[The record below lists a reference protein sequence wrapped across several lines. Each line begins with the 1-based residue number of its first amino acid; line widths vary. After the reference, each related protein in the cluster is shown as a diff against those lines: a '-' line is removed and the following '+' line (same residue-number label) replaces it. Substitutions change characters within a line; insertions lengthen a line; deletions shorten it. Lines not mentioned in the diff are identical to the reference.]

1 MSSFSKLFAE
11 LKTQYFVVNIFVET
25 CYMTSGKIENP
36 FFWFAAILGLVLDQ
50 ASKYLVVQY
59 LKGLPS
65 TPLIDG
71 VFHLTYATNTGAA
84 FSLFSG
90 QIDWLKWVSMFV
102 SLGLVALGV
111 FSKNLNRWEQVGYGC
126 ILAGAAGNGI
136 DRFVAGYVV
145 DFIDIRIIRFAI
157 FNIADVSINVG
168 LVCLAIAVLSVA
180 KPSKK

>member
-1 MSSFSKLFAE
+1 
-11 LKTQYFVVNIFVET
+11 
-25 CYMTSGKIENP
+25 MTFGKIENSLY
-36 FFWFAAILGLVLDQ
+36 WAVAILGLVLDQ
-50 ASKYLVVQY
+50 ASKYLIVQY
-59 LKGLPS
+59 LKGLRSFPV
-65 TPLIDG
+65 IEG
-71 VFHLTYATNTGAA
+71 VFHFTYATNTGAA

-90 QIDWLKWVSMFV
+90 QIDWLKWVSMIV
-102 SLGLVALGV
+102 SLGLVAFGL

-126 ILAGAAGNGI
+126 ILAGAAGNGV

>member
-1 MSSFSKLFAE
+1 
-11 LKTQYFVVNIFVET
+11 
-25 CYMTSGKIENP
+25 MTSGKIENSLY
-36 FFWFAAILGLVLDQ
+36 WSAAILGLVLDQ
-50 ASKYLVVQY
+50 ISKYMAVQY
-59 LKGLPS
+59 LKGLKSVPV
-65 TPLIDG
+65 IDG

-90 QIDWLKWVSMFV
+90 QIDWLKWVSMIV
-102 SLGLVALGV
+102 SLGLVV
-111 FSKNLNRWEQVGYGC
+111 FGIFGKNLNRWEQVGYGC

-168 LVCLAIAVLSVA
+168 LACLAIAVLFVS
-180 KPSKK
+180 KPSKQKS

>member
-1 MSSFSKLFAE
+1 
-11 LKTQYFVVNIFVET
+11 
-25 CYMTSGKIENP
+25 MTFGKIGNSLY
-36 FFWFAAILGLVLDQ
+36 WAVAILGLVLDQ

-59 LKGLPS
+59 LKGLRSFPV
-65 TPLIDG
+65 IDG

-90 QIDWLKWVSMFV
+90 QIDWLKWVSMIV
-102 SLGLVALGV
+102 SLGLVAFGL

-168 LVCLAIAVLSVA
+168 LACLAIAVLFATNSS
-180 KPSKK
+180 SKK

>member
-1 MSSFSKLFAE
+1 
-11 LKTQYFVVNIFVET
+11 
-25 CYMTSGKIENP
+25 MTSGKIENSLY
-36 FFWFAAILGLVLDQ
+36 WSAAILGLVLDQ
-50 ASKYLVVQY
+50 ISKYLAMQY
-59 LKGLPS
+59 LKGLKSVPV
-65 TPLIDG
+65 IDG

-90 QIDWLKWVSMFV
+90 QIDWLKWVSMIV
-102 SLGLVALGV
+102 SLGLVV
-111 FSKNLNRWEQVGYGC
+111 FGIFGKNLNRWEQVGYGC

-168 LVCLAIAVLSVA
+168 LACLAIAVLFVS
-180 KPSKK
+180 KPSKQKS

>member
-1 MSSFSKLFAE
+1 MA
-11 LKTQYFVVNIFVET
+11 
-25 CYMTSGKIENP
+25 SGKVENSLY
-36 FFWFAAILGLVLDQ
+36 WTMAILGLVLDQ

-59 LKGLPS
+59 LKQPKS
-65 TPLIDG
+65 IAVIDG
-71 VFHLTYATNTGAA
+71 IFHFTYATNTGAA

-102 SLGLVALGV
+102 SLGLVAFGIV
-111 FSKNLNRWEQVGYGC
+111 GKNLTRWEQAGYGF

-157 FNIADVSINVG
+157 FNIADVSINAG
-168 LVCLAIAVLSVA
+168 LVCLAIAVLFAA
-180 KPSKK
+180 KPQKNA

>member
-1 MSSFSKLFAE
+1 MK
-11 LKTQYFVVNIFVET
+11 
-25 CYMTSGKIENP
+25 SGKIGNYLY
-36 FFWFAAILGLVLDQ
+36 WTAAILGLVLDQ

-59 LKGLPS
+59 LKGARSL
-65 TPLIDG
+65 PLIDG
-71 VFHLTYATNTGAA
+71 VFHFTYATNTGAA

-90 QIDWLKWVSMFV
+90 QIDWLKWVSMIV
-102 SLGLVALGV
+102 SIGLIGFGI

-168 LVCLAIAVLSVA
+168 LACLAIAVLFVT
-180 KPSKK
+180 KPSGKM